1 MSTYQGPVTDDHF
14 HLRRDG
20 RCVAAAEEF
29 ARAGGTDL
37 VLVHCPDFASP
48 PTDEA
53 GHRAAYADTVAM
65 AEEVR
70 ASVGLGVRVVLGP
83 HPAAFA
89 HQFEAWSVDGEAG
102 RARAVEAYT
111 SSIDAAVSFI
121 DEGQAHAVG
130 EVGRPHWPV
139 SEDIWDLSNELLA
152 WTMRRA
158 GREGF
163 ALQLHVEGEQ
173 DSTYPELAEMADR
186 EGCPRD
192 RIVRHYAPPD
202 VSASATHGLIPSVLC
217 GKGALPVLLE

>member
-1 MSTYQGPVTDDHF
+1 MAFRRRAFRRRAFRGTDAGRTEQCTAIDARRAGAG
-14 HLRRDG
+14 LRRDG
-20 RCVAAAEEF
+20 RCLAAAEDF

-37 VLVHCPDFASP
+37 VLVHCPDFAAP

-111 SSIDAAVSFI
+111 SSIDVAVAFI
-121 DEGQAHAVG
+121 DEGKAHAVG
-130 EVGRPHWPV
+130 EVGRPHWRRPLIFEWCFV
-139 SEDIWDLSNELLA
+139 IDL
-152 WTMRRA
+152 
-158 GREGF
+158 
-163 ALQLHVEGEQ
+163 
-173 DSTYPELAEMADR
+173 D
-186 EGCPRD
+186 
-192 RIVRHYAPPD
+192 
-202 VSASATHGLIPSVLC
+202 
-217 GKGALPVLLE
+217 